1 MFRFDTLFASA
12 TQSLAVLGHSS
23 RLLRIRMFTP
33 TKSTLILVS
42 RPIRLGETT
51 QASRLFFVDAMQSSI
66 AALRKTYNSQHS
78 FTVSQFNPAQSFF
91 WLARLDHYMPAS
103 SCPTRSHIYVVLVPL
118 VYQQLRLKF
127 QHARPGSTCSPDY
140 LSPSGM
146 TSCTITL
153 PPSRQAANQSYK
165 LVACALVGPPA
176 YSCRGIATQCGC
188 CNFVHRV
195 GH

>member
-23 RLLRIRMFTP
+23 RLLQIRMFTP

-42 RPIRLGETT
+42 RPPRQGETT
-51 QASRLFFVDAMQSSI
+51 QASRLFFVGTMQSSI
-66 AALRKTYNSQHS
+66 AALRKTYNSQRS
-78 FTVSQFNPAQSFF
+78 FTVGQFNPAQSFF
-91 WLARLDHYMPAS
+91 WLARLDL
-103 SCPTRSHIYVVLVPL
+103 ILVQL
-118 VYQQLRLKF
+118 VHRQLRLKV
-127 QHARPGSTCSPDY
+127 QHARPGLTCSPDY

-176 YSCRGIATQCGC
+176 YSCRGIATRCGC